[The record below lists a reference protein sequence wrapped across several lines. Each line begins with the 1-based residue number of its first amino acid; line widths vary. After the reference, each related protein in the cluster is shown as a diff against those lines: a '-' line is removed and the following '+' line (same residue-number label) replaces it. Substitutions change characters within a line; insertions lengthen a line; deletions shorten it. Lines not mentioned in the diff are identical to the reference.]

1 VPTEYSLTDLAK
13 IADVTPRTIRY
24 YIAQGLLP
32 SPTQLGPAARY
43 TESHLERLRLI
54 KKLQAADMPLA
65 KIRAR
70 LRGLGEHEIATMSTS
85 IEPEQQPSAAI
96 DYVRQLLGER
106 PLRKPALDKQPNFFR
121 SVAPASMPAPT
132 PTSAPP
138 STKPQAPD
146 PDRSQWE
153 RIALDPDVELHVRR
167 PLGRIKNKRVDR
179 LISIARQLLEEE

>member
-1 VPTEYSLTDLAK
+1 MPTEYTLTDLAK

-24 YIAQGLLP
+24 YIAQGLLS

-43 TESHLERLRLI
+43 TEAHLERLRLI

-70 LRGLGEHEIATMSTS
+70 LRGLGDDEIATISTS
-85 IEPEQQPSAAI
+85 VETAPRPSKAI

-106 PLRKPALDKQPNFFR
+106 SPRESSVNDQPVHYQ
-121 SVAPASMPAPT
+121 SVTPASMPAA
-132 PTSAPP
+132 APP
-138 STKPQAPD
+138 SSKPQGPD

-153 RIALDPDVELHVRR
+153 RISLDPDVELHVRR
-167 PLGRIKNKRVDR
+167 PLGRLKNRRVDR